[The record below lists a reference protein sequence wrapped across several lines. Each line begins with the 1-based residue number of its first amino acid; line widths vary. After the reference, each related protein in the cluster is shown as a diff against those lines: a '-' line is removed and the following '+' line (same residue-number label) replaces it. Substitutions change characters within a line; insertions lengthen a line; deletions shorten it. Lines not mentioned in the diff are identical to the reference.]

1 MTNKTLDV
9 AIVGGGAAGLNAAL
23 VLAQARRSVAV
34 IDGGEPRNALA
45 GHLRGFL
52 TRDGAVPTDLLSMG
66 RAEVEQFGA
75 EVIEGSVADVA
86 QRDDGFELRLADGA
100 TIVARRLLVA
110 TGIADTFPDI
120 EGFAE
125 RWAKDVL
132 HCPYCHGY
140 EVRDQPLGVI
150 AETAFFGVHQA
161 LMVRQWT
168 DDVVLFTHTDDDIE
182 PADREKLDARNIP
195 IVPGKVAGLVVES
208 DALTGVRLADGT
220 VTPRRAVFVGGA
232 ITPVPRDHILRVLG
246 AETSD
251 TPFGPFVAVDAAGA
265 TSVPGVWA
273 AGNVVDPKSQV
284 IVSASAGYQAAAAIN
299 MDLIEEETEHAVAAR
314 RILG

>member
-1 MTNKTLDV
+1 MTKQSFDV

-23 VLAQARRSVAV
+23 VLAQARRSVVV
-34 IDGGEPRNALA
+34 IDAGEPRNATA
-45 GHLRGFL
+45 GHLHGFL
-52 TRDGAVPTDLLSMG
+52 TRDGTVPTDLLAMG
-66 RAEVEQFGA
+66 RAEVQRFGA
-75 EVIEGSVADVA
+75 AVVEGSVADVA
-86 QRDDGFELRLADGA
+86 QNDDGFELRLADGA
-100 TIVARRLLVA
+100 AIVARRLLVA

-120 EGFAE
+120 EGFAA

-140 EVRDQPLGVI
+140 EVRDQALGVI

-182 PADREKLDARNIP
+182 PADREKLDARNIR
-195 IVPGKVAGLVVES
+195 IAPGKVAGLVVEN
-208 DALTGVRLADGT
+208 DTLTGVRLADGS
-220 VTPRRAVFVGGA
+220 VTPRQAVFVGGA
-232 ITPVPRDHILRVLG
+232 ITPVPRDHILRELG
-246 AETSD
+246 AKTSD
-251 TPFGPFVAVDAAGA
+251 TPFGPFVSVDAVGA

-299 MDLIEEETEHAVAAR
+299 MDLIDDDVERAVKSA

>member
-1 MTNKTLDV
+1 MTKQTCDV

-23 VLAQARRSVAV
+23 VLAQARRSVVV
-34 IDGGEPRNALA
+34 IDAGEPRNAPA

-52 TRDGAVPTDLLSMG
+52 TRDGAAPTDLLALG
-66 RAEVEQFGA
+66 RAEVEQFGVVVTDGA
-75 EVIEGSVADVA
+75 VTGAARSA
-86 QRDDGFELRLADGA
+86 DGFELTLDDGR
-100 TIVARRLLVA
+100 TVNARRLLVA

-150 AETAFFGVHQA
+150 AETAFFGIHQA
-161 LMVRQWT
+161 LMLRQWS
-168 DDVVLFTHTDDDIE
+168 DDVVLFTHTDENIE
-182 PADREKLDARNIP
+182 PADREKLAAMNVR
-195 IVPGKVAGLVVES
+195 IVSGKVAGLVVE
-208 DALTGVRLADGT
+208 DDELTGVRLADGT

-232 ITPVPRDHILRVLG
+232 ITPVPRDRILRDFG
-246 AETSD
+246 AETTD
-251 TPFGPFVAVDAAGA
+251 TPFGPFVAVDATGA
-265 TSVPGVWA
+265 TSIPGVWA

-284 IVSASAGYQAAAAIN
+284 IVSASAGYQAAVAIN
-299 MDLIEEETEHAVAAR
+299 MDLIEEEVGRAVEAG